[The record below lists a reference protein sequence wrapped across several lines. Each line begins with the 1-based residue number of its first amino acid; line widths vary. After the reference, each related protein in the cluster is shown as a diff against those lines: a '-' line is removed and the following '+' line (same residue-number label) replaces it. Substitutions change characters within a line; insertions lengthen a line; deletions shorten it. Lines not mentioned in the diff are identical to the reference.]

1 MFENNNKK
9 NFIIEKD
16 PLDSELRVLDW
27 ILFQVCSNEIKKVEE
42 YDIK

>member
-16 PLDSELRVLDW
+16 PLDSELRILDW
-27 ILFQVCSNEIKKVEE
+27 IYIKFAVTK
-42 YDIK
+42 

>member
-16 PLDSELRVLDW
+16 PLDSKLMILDW
-27 ILFQVCSNEIKKVEE
+27 ILYEVCGNEKNTS
-42 YDIK
+42 